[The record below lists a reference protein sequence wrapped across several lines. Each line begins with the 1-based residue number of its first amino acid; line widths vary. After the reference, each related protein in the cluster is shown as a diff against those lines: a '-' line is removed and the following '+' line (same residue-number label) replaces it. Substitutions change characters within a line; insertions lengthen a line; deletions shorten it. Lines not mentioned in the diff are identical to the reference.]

1 MGPVT
6 RAGPISTAERARSSD
21 ALEREPFDVVIVG
34 GGITGAGIAREAAL
48 RGLRVALL
56 EAEDFASGT
65 SSRSSKL
72 IHGGLR
78 YLALGEVGLVRETA
92 LERKVIHRL
101 APHLAERRWMVL
113 PVRSRT
119 ALLKFRAGITTYEK
133 LGAVEREDLH
143 HNWGPDELA
152 TEEPALRREEWRH
165 ACAYREYLTDDARLV
180 LANLRA
186 AAGHGALSLNH
197 APVHEITTENGR
209 ASGVVARCRLTGR
222 ELRVRAACVVNAA
235 GAWVEALRRFE
246 DPSAQPFLHL
256 SKGVHIGIPASRLP
270 VRNLLLLATQ
280 DQRSIFALRRDE
292 IVFVGTTDTTYTRGA
307 DQWPVITRA
316 DVEYLLE
323 PLRRYLSVEKLEAAD
338 VRTAW
343 AGLRPLVA
351 EPGKPPA
358 ETSRKDEIL
367 IGPTGVIT
375 IAGGKLTGYRPTALR
390 ALERVASAL
399 GRSLR
404 DAGEGEPLPGGDFAG
419 DLGPIARSLE
429 SGFRLGAVAAMRIAR
444 LYGTEAS
451 DVAKLGAA
459 PLAPGAPVIA
469 GEVDWGVMHEGAAT
483 VEDVLYRR
491 TRAALYEA
499 DARETIAAPI
509 AARMQALLGWGDA
522 ERAGQLERARARLT
536 ADLDFAHSE
545 SSGAES

>member
-1 MGPVT
+1 MGQVT
-6 RAGPISTAERARSSD
+6 GASSISTTERARAID
-21 ALEREPFDVVIVG
+21 ALERESFDLAIVG

-48 RGLRVALL
+48 RGLRVALF

-78 YLALGEVGLVRETA
+78 YLAQGEVGLVRETA

-113 PVRSRT
+113 PVRSRV
-119 ALLKFRAGITTYEK
+119 ALLKFRAAITTYEK
-133 LGAVEREDLH
+133 LGAVERDDLH
-143 HNWGPDELA
+143 HNWGADDLEL
-152 TEEPALRREEWRH
+152 EEPALDRNEWRF

-186 AAGHGALSLNH
+186 AAGLGAISLNW
-197 APVHEITTENGR
+197 APVTGISLENGR
-209 ASGVVARCRLTGR
+209 AAGVSARCRLTGR
-222 ELRVRAACVVNAA
+222 ELRVRTACVVNAA
-235 GAWVEALRRFE
+235 GAWVEALRRLE
-246 DPSAQPFLHL
+246 DAAAPPLLHL
-256 SKGVHIGIPASRLP
+256 SKGVHIGIPAARLP

-280 DQRSIFALRRDE
+280 DRRSIFALRRDE

-307 DQWPVITRA
+307 ELWPAITRA

-323 PLRRYLSVEKLEAAD
+323 PLRRYLSVEKLEVAD
-338 VRTAW
+338 VRTSW

-358 ETSRKDEIL
+358 DISRKDEIL
-367 IGPTGVIT
+367 IGPAGVIT

-390 ALERVASAL
+390 TLERVETVL
-399 GRSLR
+399 GRTLPVP
-404 DAGEGEPLPGGDFAG
+404 GEGPPLPGGDFSG
-419 DLGPIARSLE
+419 DLVPLARALE
-429 SGFRLGAVAAMRIAR
+429 SEHRINSVTAIRIAR
-444 LYGTEAS
+444 LYGSEAS
-451 DVAKLGAA
+451 DVARLGARPIA
-459 PLAPGAPVIA
+459 AGAPVIA
-469 GEVDWGVMHEGAAT
+469 GEVDWAVMHEGAAT

-499 DARETIAAPI
+499 DARASIAAPI
-509 AARMQALLGWGDA
+509 AARMRELLNWSEAQASEQLGN
-522 ERAGQLERARARLT
+522 ARARLK
-536 ADLDFAHSE
+536 ADLDFVDPE
-545 SSGAES
+545 R

>member
-1 MGPVT
+1 MGQVT
-6 RAGPISTAERARSSD
+6 GAHAISTTERARALD
-21 ALEREPFDVVIVG
+21 ALERESFDLAIVG

-48 RGLRVALL
+48 RGLRVALF

-78 YLALGEVGLVRETA
+78 YLAQGEVGLVRETA

-113 PVRSRT
+113 PVRSRA
-119 ALLKFRAGITTYEK
+119 ALLKFRAAITSYEK
-133 LGAVEREDLH
+133 LGAVERDDLH
-143 HNWGPDELA
+143 RNWGPGDLEL
-152 TEEPALRREEWRH
+152 EEPALDRTEWRF

-186 AAGHGALSLNH
+186 AAGLGAISLNWL
-197 APVHEITTENGR
+197 PVTEIWLENGR
-209 ASGVVARCRLTGR
+209 AAGVSARCRLTGR

-235 GAWVEALRRFE
+235 GAWVEALRRLE
-246 DPSAQPFLHL
+246 DAAAPPLLHL
-256 SKGVHIGIPASRLP
+256 SKGVHIGIPAARLP

-280 DQRSIFALRRDE
+280 DRRSIFALRRDE
-292 IVFVGTTDTTYTRGA
+292 IVFVGTTDTTYTGGA
-307 DQWPVITRA
+307 ELWPSITRA

-323 PLRRYLSVEKLEAAD
+323 PLRRYLSVEKLEVAD
-338 VRTAW
+338 VRTSW

-358 ETSRKDEIL
+358 DISRKDEIL
-367 IGPTGVIT
+367 IGPAGVIT

-390 ALERVASAL
+390 ALERVETVL
-399 GRSLR
+399 GRTLPV
-404 DAGEGEPLPGGDFAG
+404 AGEGPPLPGGDFSG
-419 DLGPIARSLE
+419 DLAPLARQLE
-429 SGFRLGAVAAMRIAR
+429 SQHRLDSVTAIRIAR
-444 LYGTEAS
+444 LYGSEAD
-451 DVAKLGAA
+451 DVARLGAGA
-459 PLAPGAPVIA
+459 IASGAPVIA
-469 GEVDWGVMHEGAAT
+469 GEVDWAVMHEGAAT

-499 DARETIAAPI
+499 SARGSVAAPI
-509 AARMQALLGWGDA
+509 AARMRELLGWSEA
-522 ERAGQLERARARLT
+522 QAGEQLANARARLG
-536 ADLDFAHSE
+536 ADLDFVE
-545 SSGAES
+545 QEP